1 MNYLLFFLGG
11 GGLRTPLPLSPVPS
25 LMHRQFVLI
34 KKNISRLNN
43 SFKSA

>member
-1 MNYLLFFLGG
+1 MNYLLFLGGG

-34 KKNISRLNN
+34 KKYLAS
-43 SFKSA
+43 K